1 MKKPR
6 QTTLMTTPKKYTLKS
21 ISINHSSC
29 INHRGTPLIMLIS
42 LLSFVL
48 FFMLSTGE
56 LTVAMASSFEDIID
70 EEFISFYESKI
81 SKSPVITN
89 MDEKTLE
96 AIMSKYGLTENRLKF
111 LLVLESFGKVAG
123 CPKNFDELTEMTDN
137 KLILYVERLIKTYS
151 ETIDE
156 AQKKEL
162 EEEFQGMLKR
172 KFQQPK

>member
-1 MKKPR
+1 
-6 QTTLMTTPKKYTLKS
+6 
-21 ISINHSSC
+21 
-29 INHRGTPLIMLIS
+29 
-42 LLSFVL
+42 
-48 FFMLSTGE
+48 
-56 LTVAMASSFEDIID
+56 
-70 EEFISFYESKI
+70 
-81 SKSPVITN
+81 
-89 MDEKTLE
+89 MDEKALE

-111 LLVLESFGKVAG
+111 LLVLESFGKVVG

-137 KLILYVERLIKTYS
+137 KLVLYVKRLIKTYS